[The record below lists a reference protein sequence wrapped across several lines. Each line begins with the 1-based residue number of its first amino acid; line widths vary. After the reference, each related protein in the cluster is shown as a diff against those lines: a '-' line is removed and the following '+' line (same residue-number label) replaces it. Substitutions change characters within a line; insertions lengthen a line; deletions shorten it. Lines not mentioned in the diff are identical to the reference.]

1 MAKAVLKKKIVA
13 KKAPY
18 TLSNFYQEDFM
29 RTLFP
34 LSTNK
39 ILIEMGSAK
48 ISQYIDSLLL
58 EDGGNFLPQI
68 TVHAAK
74 DKYHLRRTV
83 KLDVVAEYF
92 IYDIVFR
99 NRNRFRKPHSS
110 DKLHYGY
117 RFEGGEPQPP
127 SKSYRDFKT
136 SIWMN
141 GIFTK
146 NRYLTF
152 DIASYFNNLYHHD
165 LHAWFSALEPENPV
179 DVEHFGKFLREI
191 NAGRSLDCLPQGLY
205 PAKMIGNDFLRFIE
219 DNCLI
224 KSKSVHRFM
233 DDICLVD
240 EDQSNLVSDFVM
252 IQKLLGQKGLS
263 INSSKTRS
271 GDAESFDE
279 SDDDIEELKKSLLKR
294 RREVVISHYDPE
306 DDDDEDDEHSS
317 DQESHPLTE
326 DEIQFAINLL
336 NDEKLKEEDAELVLV
351 VMRDHVNR
359 IEKHLGLF
367 AKDFPHL
374 AKNFY
379 LLCAD
384 ADDKDHVASVI
395 LDVLNSGDFV
405 GEYQLF
411 WFGVMLEKYL
421 MNTGKTDKL
430 ISALYNHQNGTDITR
445 AKILEIQ
452 DNRYG
457 LAEFREG
464 FLREGRS
471 DWQSWSAAVGSL
483 ALKKQARNY
492 LLGYFK
498 NGSPMNALIA
508 DILQS

>member
-1 MAKAVLKKKIVA
+1 MSKATA
-13 KKAPY
+13 KKTVMPKKPPY
-18 TLSNFYQEDFM
+18 SALNFYLDDFNK
-29 RTLFP
+29 TLFP

-39 ILIEMGSAK
+39 TLVEKGHSK
-48 ISQYIDSLLL
+48 IDKYIKDVLSGT
-58 EDGGNFLPQI
+58 ERSFLPQV

-83 KLDVVAEYF
+83 KLDFVAEYF
-92 IYDIVFR
+92 LYDLIFR
-99 NRNRFRKPHSS
+99 NRTRFRKPHTV

-117 RFEGGEPQPP
+117 RFENGEPQPP
-127 SKSYRDFKT
+127 SKSYNEFKT
-136 SIWMN
+136 AIWFN
-141 GIFTK
+141 GLLSK

-165 LHAWFSALEPENPV
+165 LHAWFSALEPEKP
-179 DVEHFGKFLREI
+179 DDTEHFGRFLREI

-219 DNCLI
+219 ENCLI

-240 EDQSNLVSDFVM
+240 EDESNLISDFVM
-252 IQKLLGQKGLS
+252 IQQLLGRKGLS
-263 INSSKTRS
+263 INSAKTRS
-271 GDAESFDE
+271 GDAEEFDE
-279 SDDDIEELKKSLLKR
+279 SEGDIEELKKSLLQR
-294 RREVVISHYDPE
+294 RREFVISHYDPE
-306 DDDDEDDEHSS
+306 DEEEDHES
-317 DQESHPLTE
+317 DPEVLPLSE
-326 DEIQFAINLL
+326 DEIQFAIDLL
-336 NDEKLKEEDAELVLV
+336 NKDKIKEEDAELVLI

-359 IEKHLGLF
+359 ISKYLHIF
-367 AKDFPHL
+367 AKEFPHL

-379 LLCAD
+379 LLCAE

-395 LDVLNSGDFV
+395 LDVLKSGDFV

-421 MNTGKTDKL
+421 INTSRADDL
-430 ISALYNHQNGTDITR
+430 IAALYTHKNSTDITR

-452 DNRYG
+452 DNRFG